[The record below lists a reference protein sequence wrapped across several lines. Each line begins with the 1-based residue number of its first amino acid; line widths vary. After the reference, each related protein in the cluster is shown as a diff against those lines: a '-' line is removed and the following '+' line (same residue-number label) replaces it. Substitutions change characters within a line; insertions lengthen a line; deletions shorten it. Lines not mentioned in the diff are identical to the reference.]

1 MANKVAS
8 KTLPLSMVSVGEPVR
23 LVKVRAGKR
32 LVNRLTSMGLTP
44 GVEMRIVQDT
54 GGPLT
59 IAVRDSRVAL
69 GHGVAHKIL
78 VELIE

>member
-1 MANKVAS
+1 MAS
-8 KTLPLSMVSVGEPVR
+8 KTLPLSMVSVGETVR

-44 GVEMRIVQDT
+44 GVELSIVQDT

-59 IAVRDSRVAL
+59 IAVRNTRVAL

-78 VELIE
+78 VELVE